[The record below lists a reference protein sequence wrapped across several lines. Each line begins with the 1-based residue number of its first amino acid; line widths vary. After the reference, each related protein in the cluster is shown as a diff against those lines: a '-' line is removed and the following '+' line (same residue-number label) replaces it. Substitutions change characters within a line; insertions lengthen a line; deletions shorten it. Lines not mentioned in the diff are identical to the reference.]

1 MAQYSPKARS
11 QMVVH
16 RALRAQVLS
25 VLLLRCSSFQLVMLA
40 YFFRVQVLVD
50 EMRTE
55 LITAPFTLQRRHAA

>member
-40 YFFRVQVLVD
+40 YFFRVLVD